1 MSHERPPPAS
11 MLRLGHVIK
20 EGGERTIVAENI
32 ISMMSPL
39 SPNGLDLTIR
49 NSNVSHRSSADD
61 GAPVYLKEADEEMFD
76 HGAEV
81 TYRIAE
87 KRPMDWLSNN
97 NDKYARDVELTS
109 FRTGIV
115 TERWADTGCVYVE
128 CPKLKSKYGHN
139 KLGSRAII
147 LDEELSDFVAG
158 DSVKFIC
165 QMTNDMAYARFLTRP
180 PAPKDFENKRFRGE
194 VKSYNNEKGFG
205 FLASP
210 EAKAIFGCDCFIHSK
225 EISSFRIGDSV
236 SFCVTVR
243 KDRPQ
248 AYDLEQDIVG
258 CLRYVG
264 QLKSFSATSGY
275 GFIGCPETFAVYGR
289 DVFVHQNQTAGIVMG
304 DHVEFGL
311 TVKNGQPQAH
321 DVKKVTV
328 PARRSDELR
337 AHSSSSPPRSSM
349 DDSNT
354 TTPRIEVKGAGTQG
368 SEDANEEGDKSKRN
382 LPDEKAKNYPQGI
395 LMKGILKSYNAEKG
409 YGFISCKEMTK
420 HFGKDVFVHS
430 KHVQTFRVGDRL
442 KFYVE
447 IKNDSPQAFDVEADD
462 TSDQRERFKGFIK
475 SFTSSKGY
483 GFIECPETK
492 KLYGRDVF
500 VHKDQMK
507 SFCQGD
513 WVTFMAQEKN
523 NQPQAERL
531 EAADPDNESDVEEI
545 QPKVVPF
552 RSVEKRLMRLC
563 YSHSDTSR
571 DMETLLV
578 GQADPNFVDATGSTP
593 LMSCSLNLSAN
604 ACWQKIR
611 TLLRFGASIDMIVG
625 VHRDQR
631 LIDWI
636 ELRIGKDFRDA
647 LVKLNDHIS
656 SSEDNPD
663 ILDELD
669 INFCVSHP
677 SEMD

>member
-1 MSHERPPPAS
+1 MSHERPPPAGS

-20 EGGERTIVAENI
+20 EEGERSIVAEMI

-39 SPNGLDLTIR
+39 SPNGLDFTIR
-49 NSNVSHRSSADD
+49 NSNGTVRSSAGDT
-61 GAPVYLKEADEEMFD
+61 GPVYLKEADEEMFD

-97 NDKYARDVELTS
+97 NDSYARDVEPAL
-109 FRTGIV
+109 FRTGTV
-115 TERWADTGCVYVE
+115 TERYADTGRVYVE

-139 KLGSRAII
+139 RLGSRAII

-180 PAPKDFENKRFRGE
+180 PAPKDFENKRFSGE

-210 EAKAIFGCDCFIHSK
+210 EAKAIFGCDCFVHSK
-225 EISSFRIGDSV
+225 EIGSFRIGDSV

-311 TVKNGQPQAH
+311 IVKNGQPQAH
-321 DVKKVTV
+321 DVKRVTV

-337 AHSSSSPPRSSM
+337 AHSSSSPPQPAT
-349 DDSNT
+349 DESNT
-354 TTPRIEVKGAGTQG
+354 TTPRIELKGTQG
-368 SEDANEEGDKSKRN
+368 SEEAPIHQRHSEEGDKPKQN
-382 LPDEKAKNYPQGI
+382 LPEEKPKH
-395 LMKGILKSYNAEKG
+395 KGILKSYNAEKG
-409 YGFISCKEMTK
+409 YGFISCKEMTTQ
-420 HFGKDVFVHS
+420 FGKDVFVHS
-430 KHVQTFRVGDRL
+430 KHIQTFRVGDRL
-442 KFYVE
+442 QFYVE
-447 IKNDSPQAFDVEADD
+447 IKNDSPQAFDVKADE
-462 TSDQRERFKGFIK
+462 TSDDRERFKGFVK
-475 SFTSSKGY
+475 SYTSSKGY

-492 KLYGRDVF
+492 KLYSRDVF

-513 WVTFMAQEKN
+513 WVTFICQEKN

-531 EAADPDNESDVEEI
+531 EAAESDDESEVEEI
-545 QPKVVPF
+545 KPKVVPF

-563 YSHSDTSR
+563 FSHSDTSR

-611 TLLRFGASIDMIVG
+611 TLLRFGASIDMTVG
-625 VHRDQR
+625 VQRDQR

-636 ELRIGKDFRDA
+636 ELRIGKDFRQA

-663 ILDELD
+663 ILDDLD